1 MTFNLADDAIRGGA
15 DLILKAYFKSIGGR
29 PVQKP
34 KGGAPMRG
42 RQTTSKASSGTPAK
56 SAKKTPSSIKTPVAK
71 AAVVKRSVV
80 KSPVVKSPV
89 VKSPIVKSGVSK
101 SPVVKTPGVKSPV
114 AKAKESDGSKLPP
127 GNWENLINRIV
138 TLEKAPNGIIG
149 YIEWY
154 VGLLEYNSAGDGS

>member
-1 MTFNLADDAIRGGA
+1 M
-15 DLILKAYFKSIGGR
+15 ILKAYFKSIGGR

-42 RQTTSKASSGTPAK
+42 RQTTSKASSATPAK
-56 SAKKTPSSIKTPVAK
+56 SAKKTPTSIKTPVAK
-71 AAVVKRSVV
+71 AAVVKNAVV
-80 KSPVVKSPV
+80 KRAVVKSPV
-89 VKSPIVKSGVSK
+89 VKSPIVKSPIVKSAVSK

-114 AKAKESDGSKLPP
+114 VKAPGVKSPVAKAKESDGSTLPP

-154 VGLLEYNSAGDGS
+154 VALL